1 MTKILL
7 NNFELSDIKKVVEE
21 VLENKLKGFSTPKKK
36 ELKLLTRKDTAK
48 LLCISLPTLHEWTKT
63 GIVKAHRIGN
73 RVLYKQDEVL
83 KALNQIQTSKMKGG
97 LVC

>member
-1 MTKILL
+1 MAKIILH
-7 NNFELSDIKKVVEE
+7 NFELSDFRKVVEE
-21 VLENKLKGFSTPKKK
+21 VLETKLKGLLTPKKT

-73 RVLYKQDEVL
+73 RVLFKQDEVHQ
-83 KALNQIQTSKMKGG
+83 ALSQIQTSTTRKS
-97 LVC
+97 LLC